1 VVRERNTK
9 QKELLREK
17 LEGIDTFFSAVELL
31 ELAKKESQNLGIAT
45 VYRFL
50 NELKNNNSLYSYRCN
65 RRTVYSRR
73 DRNHCHF
80 VCEKTGKVTHFN
92 IDSLD
97 FLRDK
102 IPGSIK
108 SFQLDVRGVC
118 NDCGSCTSKMQRKK
132 Q

>member
-1 VVRERNTK
+1 MTKKRNTA

-17 LEGIDTFFSAVELL
+17 LEKIDTFFSADELL
-31 ELAKKESQNLGIAT
+31 EMVKKENQKLGIAT

-50 NELKNNNSLYSYRCN
+50 NELKNNNLLYSYRCN
-65 RRTVYSRR
+65 RRTVYSK
-73 DRNHCHF
+73 RNRSHCHF
-80 VCEKTGKVTHFN
+80 VCEKTGKTTHFN

-108 SFQLDVRGVC
+108 SFQLEVRGVC
-118 NDCGSCTSKMQRKK
+118 NDCSACTNKK
-132 Q
+132 